1 MGGIILLSK
10 KNCEIP
16 YSFLPSLFTKAT
28 LAVFIVPLNE
38 YTVISNE
45 IIFKT
50 QMYSKKRVRDIGFVG
65 KRHNFIYQLTLQL

>member
-38 YTVISNE
+38 QYGYIE
-45 IIFKT
+45 
-50 QMYSKKRVRDIGFVG
+50 
-65 KRHNFIYQLTLQL
+65 